1 MNYALSKKKAK
12 ELLSAKL
19 SHFMGVSPEEATDEQ
34 YYKAIAL
41 ILRDM
46 MSQGR
51 AEFSEEADKA
61 GTKKIYYL
69 CMEFLMGRSLKNNLY
84 NLNLTDVFESVLAD
98 YGVKLESL
106 YACEPDAGLGNGGLG
121 RLAACYLDGLATQ
134 GYPARGYSILYEAGI
149 FKQKLVDGWQTELPD
164 FWLPGGDVWL
174 VPHEESALE
183 VRFEGEVHDSWDNQ
197 FHHVEL
203 VNYKPVQA
211 VPYDMYVAGKDGK
224 GISVLRLWSA
234 KAPALDMSLFNQ
246 GDYMRAMEQNAM
258 AEVISKVLYPADN
271 HPEGKSLR
279 LRQQYF
285 LVSASVQDIVHRHLR
300 VYGTMDN
307 FAEKAAVHINDTH
320 PTLAVPELMR
330 ILLDECGYGW
340 DDAWKI
346 VTNAIAYTNH
356 TVMKEALECWPEDLY
371 KRLMPRIWQITK
383 EIDNRFRNFVWQ
395 ATQNADQVERMA
407 IMSNGV
413 VRMANLCVASAHSV
427 NGVSALHS
435 EILKESVFHDFYMLT
450 PNKFKNV
457 TNGIAHRRWLCQSNP
472 ELTKLLEELIGGGF
486 VYHADELLKLREY
499 KDDPSV
505 LEALERIKRHNKE
518 AFAEQVKKNTGIA
531 LDPDSIFDVQVKRL
545 HEYKRQHLNALN
557 ILTEYLAIKANPNA
571 EVTPHTYIFGAK
583 AAPGYFMAK
592 KIISFICA
600 LGDLINNDPDVRGRL
615 KVVYCEDYNV
625 TMAENLMPAADIS
638 EQISLAGTEASGTGN
653 MKLMLNGAIT
663 LGTMDGANIEI
674 FDAVGED
681 NILIFG
687 MKTPEV
693 EQLKRRGYN
702 PQNYYNNN
710 AELHNTIDFINRV
723 GIAGKQ
729 FPEIGG
735 TLLNNDPYMVL
746 ADFADYRRAQQ
757 EAVRTYADRTDWNRK
772 SLMNISGAGRFAADR
787 AINEYARDI
796 WHTKSVFPPER
807 PKSDSLHKETPVK
820 KAKTAPAKA
829 PAAKAEKA
837 ERPAAKKPVE
847 KATAKEATKVKK

>member
-518 AFAEQVKKNTGIA
+518 AFAEQVKKNTGIV

-681 NILIFG
+681 NIFIFG

-837 ERPAAKKPVE
+837 EKPAAKKP
-847 KATAKEATKVKK
+847 AAKNSTTKKK

>member
-84 NLNLTDVFESVLAD
+84 NLNLTDVFESVLSD
-98 YGVKLESL
+98 YGVKLENL

-427 NGVSALHS
+427 NGVYALHS

-518 AFAEQVKKNTGIA
+518 AFAEHVKKNTGIV

-820 KAKTAPAKA
+820 KAKIAPAKA

-837 ERPAAKKPVE
+837 ETPAAKKP
-847 KATAKEATKVKK
+847 AAKTGTTKKK

>member
-1 MNYALSKKKAK
+1 
-12 ELLSAKL
+12 
-19 SHFMGVSPEEATDEQ
+19 
-34 YYKAIAL
+34 
-41 ILRDM
+41 
-46 MSQGR
+46 
-51 AEFSEEADKA
+51 
-61 GTKKIYYL
+61 
-69 CMEFLMGRSLKNNLY
+69 MGRSLKNNLY
-84 NLNLTDVFESVLAD
+84 NLNLTEVFDSVLAD

-106 YACEPDAGLGNGGLG
+106 YDCEPDAGLGNGGLG

-164 FWLPGGDVWL
+164 FWLPGGEVWL
-174 VPHEESALE
+174 VPHEESAIE
-183 VRFEGEVHDSWDNQ
+183 VRFEGDVMDSWDNQ

-211 VPYDMYVAGKDGK
+211 VPYDMYVSGKDGK
-224 GISVLRLWSA
+224 GISVLRLWQA

-285 LVSASVQDIVHRHLR
+285 LVSASIQDIVHRHLR
-300 VYGTMDN
+300 VFGTMDN
-307 FAEKAAVHINDTH
+307 FAEKVAVHLNDTH

-340 DDAWKI
+340 DDAWNI
-346 VTNAIAYTNH
+346 VTSAVAYTNH

-383 EIDNRFRNFVWQ
+383 EIDNRFRNYVWQ
-395 ATQNADQVERMA
+395 ATNNADQVERMA

-413 VRMANLCVASAHSV
+413 VRMANLCVASSHSV

-435 EILKESVFHDFYMLT
+435 EILKDTVFHDFYTLT

-472 ELTKLLEELIGGGF
+472 ELDKLLKELIGDGF
-486 VYHADELLKLREY
+486 VYRADELLKLRDY
-499 KDDPSV
+499 KEDKTV
-505 LEALERIKRHNKE
+505 LAELERIKTHNKE
-518 AFAEQVKKNTGIA
+518 RFAEQVFKNTGVK
-531 LDPDSIFDVQVKRL
+531 LDPTSIFDVQVKRL

-557 ILTEYLAIKANPNA
+557 ILTEYLAIKENPNA
-571 EVTPHTYIFGAK
+571 DYAPHTYIFGAK
-583 AAPGYFMAK
+583 AASGYFMAK

-600 LGDLINNDPDVRGRL
+600 LGDMINNDPDVRGRL

-653 MKLMLNGAIT
+653 MKLMINGAVT
-663 LGTMDGANIEI
+663 LGTMDGANVEI
-674 FDAVGED
+674 FDAVGDD
-681 NILIFG
+681 NIFIFG
-687 MKTPEV
+687 MSTPEV
-693 EQLKRRGYN
+693 EEMKRRGYN

-710 AELHNTIDFINRV
+710 AELHNTIDFINRC

-735 TLLNNDPYMVL
+735 TILNHDPYMVL
-746 ADFADYRRAQQ
+746 ADFADYRRAQHL
-757 EAVRTYADRTDWNRK
+757 AVETFADREKWNRM

-787 AINEYARDI
+787 AINDYARDI
-796 WHTKSVFPPER
+796 WHTKSAFVAGADA
-807 PKSDSLHKETPVK
+807 PKAAKKPAAPKAEKPAAPVK
-820 KAKTAPAKA
+820 KAAEKKATGAKTEPAKKS
-829 PAAKAEKA
+829 P
-837 ERPAAKKPVE
+837 AKK
-847 KATAKEATKVKK
+847 KK

>member
-98 YGVKLESL
+98 YGVKLENL

-837 ERPAAKKPVE
+837 EKPAAKKP
-847 KATAKEATKVKK
+847 AAKTGTTKKE

>member
-98 YGVKLESL
+98 YGVKLENL

-174 VPHEESALE
+174 VPHEESTLE

-518 AFAEQVKKNTGIA
+518 AFAEQVKKNTGIV

-820 KAKTAPAKA
+820 KAKPAPAKA

-837 ERPAAKKPVE
+837 EKPAAKKP
-847 KATAKEATKVKK
+847 AAKNSTTKKK